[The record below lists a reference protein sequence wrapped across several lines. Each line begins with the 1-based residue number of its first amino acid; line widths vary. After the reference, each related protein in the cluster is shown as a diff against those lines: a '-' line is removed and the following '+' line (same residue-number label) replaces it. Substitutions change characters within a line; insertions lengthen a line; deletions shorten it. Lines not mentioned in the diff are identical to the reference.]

1 MVKSAKESETI
12 RAALPEN
19 AAEFFNPIHAFV
31 RQSDKDL
38 KLGFLLFKLIS
49 FPFFSQLLI
58 KLGANIRRLPWPT
71 SFLIKKTVFRQFC
84 GGESVEESLP
94 LVKNLAKSGVTAI
107 LDYSAESK
115 NSDADFLACYMQI
128 EKTIIMA
135 SHEQNS
141 SARLFSVFK
150 PTALVDIKV
159 LEAVSSGKTLSET
172 EQKHWN
178 TFAERVDALCA
189 LAKRRNVALLIDAE
203 ESWFQNAIDEIVLAM
218 MIKYNQE
225 QAVVYNTIQ
234 LYRHDRL
241 AYLKSL
247 YATTAKRG
255 VFLGLKLVRG
265 AYMEKERLRA
275 KQLLYDSPI
284 QKSKKNADSDF
295 DSAVDFCLENINKIS
310 VFIATHNADST
321 FKALKK
327 MQVLNLV
334 NSDERVVFSQLY
346 GMGDHLTFNL
356 AKAGYRATKYLPF
369 GPIKEVMPYLL
380 RRIQENSSVRGQA
393 GRELQLISQ
402 ELRRRNQERI

>member
-1 MVKSAKESETI
+1 MVKSAKESELKI
-12 RAALPEN
+12 PKD
-19 AAEFFNPIHAFV
+19 AAEFFNPIHAFA
-31 RQSDKDL
+31 QKSDKDL

-49 FPFFSQLLI
+49 FPFFSQIFI
-58 KLGANIRRLPWPT
+58 KVGASIRKLPWPT
-71 SFLIKKTVFRQFC
+71 SYIIKKTVFRQFC

-94 LVKNLAKSGVTAI
+94 LVNDLAKSGVTAI

-115 NSDADFLACYMQI
+115 NTEDDFLASYTQI
-128 EKTIIMA
+128 EKTIVMA
-135 SHEQNS
+135 SHEQNNTG
-141 SARLFSVFK
+141 RLFAVFK
-150 PTALVDIKV
+150 PTALVDTKV
-159 LEAVSSGKTLSET
+159 LEAVSSAQNLSDS

-178 TFAERVDALCA
+178 TFVERVDALCA
-189 LAKRRNVALLIDAE
+189 LAKRRDIALLIDAE
-203 ESWFQNAIDEIVLAM
+203 ESWFQNAIDQVVLTM
-218 MIKYNQE
+218 MIKYNKE

-241 AYLKSL
+241 AYLQAL
-247 YATTAKRG
+247 YAETVKNA

-265 AYMEKERLRA
+265 AYLEKENLRA
-275 KQLLYDSPI
+275 KQLMYESPI
-284 QKSKKNADSDF
+284 QKNKKNTDSDF
-295 DSAVDFCLENINKIS
+295 DAAVEFCLENINRIS

-327 MQVLNLV
+327 MQVLNLA

-346 GMGDHLTFNL
+346 GMGDHLTYNL